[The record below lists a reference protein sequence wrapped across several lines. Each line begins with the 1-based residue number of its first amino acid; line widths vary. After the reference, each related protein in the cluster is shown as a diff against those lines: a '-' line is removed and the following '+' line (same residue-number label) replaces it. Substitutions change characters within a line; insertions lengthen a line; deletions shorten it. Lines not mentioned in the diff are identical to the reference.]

1 MIFPAHCKEVGYASS
16 KPCGDRVYFLSR
28 YLIHEIPGGHDV
40 LEVELHR
47 QKKGMMREVISSS
60 VLAGNAEVYLWPGRV
75 QLHDRAGLVRK
86 AISTGYR
93 CTIFRGL
100 DEHLTFV
107 LDPDLSLF
115 QLVHVYDAIP
125 PRPSLS
131 ACIDDLEL
139 TGLFGG
145 MQIQF
150 AHHILD
156 IATLPADMY
165 PCRAAGFGRTLDRD
179 PVIAGEHIAGCTTS
193 MEISRECYGHELPLS
208 NTCPLSVIAEEPFI
222 ARCCRKEREGPGER
236 NGKFGTVV
244 HWGASP
250 AEIYQALREMV
261 TQWRIHADRSC

>member
-1 MIFPAHCKEVGYASS
+1 
-16 KPCGDRVYFLSR
+16 
-28 YLIHEIPGGHDV
+28 
-40 LEVELHR
+40 
-47 QKKGMMREVISSS
+47 MMREVISSN

-75 QLHDRAGLVRK
+75 QIHDRAGLVKK

-107 LDPDLSLF
+107 LDPDLSSF

-131 ACIDDLEL
+131 ACIEELES

-145 MQIQF
+145 MRILF
-150 AHHILD
+150 AHHLLD
-156 IATLPADMY
+156 IAALPADMY

-179 PVIAGEHIAGCTTS
+179 PVREGEHLAGCMTS

-208 NTCPLSVIAEEPFI
+208 NTCPLSMISEEPFI
-222 ARCCRKEREGPGER
+222 ARCCRKEREGPGEWK
-236 NGKFGTVV
+236 GKFGTVV

-250 AEIYQALREMV
+250 EEIYPALGEMLA
-261 TQWRIHADRSC
+261 QWEERCR